1 MVKRSRIGRRG
12 FLVASGVVLAQAAMV
27 GRPARALAARPGSE
41 TALAALSTPTPLS
54 GAIPRPNAGS
64 KIGVSPMY
72 ITSARGENLRN
83 PHFRP
88 QGLPSATPLATPR
101 AVSGTSLNEEKAP

>member
-1 MVKRSRIGRRG
+1 MAKRSHIRRRE
-12 FLVASGVVLAQAAMV
+12 FLVASGAVLAQAAV
-27 GRPARALAARPGSE
+27 TGSALAQGGPQ
-41 TALAALSTPTPLS
+41 TALAALPRPTPLS
-54 GAIPRPNAGS
+54 GAIPRPNAGP

-88 QGLPSATPLATPR
+88 QGLPSTTPLPTPR
-101 AVSGTSLNEEKAP
+101 TVSGTTLTMETAP